1 MQTFNNLLINNY
13 SLIKAFHIIS
23 MVAWMSAILYL
34 PRLFVYHTTV
44 KRNSEASKMLK
55 IMEYRLQKFIMNPAM
70 LLTII
75 FGVFLLK
82 TNGIINWTEKWIY
95 FKFLGVFLLLVIHN
109 LLGRYRKDFFLDKNK
124 HSRKFYKI
132 LNEVPT
138 ILLIVI
144 FKISLSMKNL
154 IFYILFI

>member
-34 PRLFVYHTTV
+34 PRLFVYHTAV

-70 LLTII
+70 ILTLFFGALLS
-75 FGVFLLK
+75 K
-82 TNGIINWTEKWIY
+82 TEGIIDWKSMWIY
-95 FKFLGVFLLLVIHN
+95 IKLLSVLCLVGIHYK
-109 LLGRYRKDFFLDKNK
+109 LFIYRKDFLYDKNTK
-124 HSRKFYKI
+124 TKKFYRI
-132 LNEVPT
+132 INEIPT
-138 ILLIVI
+138 LLLIIIIIMVYVKP
-144 FKISLSMKNL
+144 F
-154 IFYILFI
+154 

>member
-1 MQTFNNLLINNY
+1 METLNNFLTNNY
-13 SLIKAFHIIS
+13 LWIKAFHVIS
-23 MVAWMSAILYL
+23 VITWMAALLYL
-34 PRLFVYHTTV
+34 PRLFVYHTTA
-44 KRNSEASKMLK
+44 KKHSDSSEMLK

-82 TNGIINWTEKWIY
+82 TNGIINWTEQWIY
-95 FKFLGVFLLLVIHN
+95 FKLLGVFLLLVVHN

-124 HSRKFYKI
+124 HSGRFYKI

-144 FKISLSMKNL
+144 
-154 IFYILFI
+154 ILLVYLKPF

>member
-34 PRLFVYHTTV
+34 PRLFVYHTAV

-95 FKFLGVFLLLVIHN
+95 FKLLGVFLLLVVHN

-124 HSRKFYKI
+124 HSGRFYKI

-144 FKISLSMKNL
+144 
-154 IFYILFI
+154 ILLVYLKPF

>member
-13 SLIKAFHIIS
+13 SLIKALHIIS
-23 MVAWMSAILYL
+23 IVAWISAILYL

-70 LLTII
+70 LFTII

-95 FKFLGVFLLLVIHN
+95 FKLLGVFLLLVVHN
-109 LLGRYRKDFFLDKNK
+109 LLGRYRKDFFLNKNK
-124 HSRKFYKI
+124 HSGRFYKI

-144 FKISLSMKNL
+144 
-154 IFYILFI
+154 ILLVYLKPF

>member
-1 MQTFNNLLINNY
+1 MQNFNDFLINNY
-13 SLIKAFHIIS
+13 PLIEAFHVIS
-23 MVAWMSAILYL
+23 MVAWMAAILYL

-44 KRNSEASKMLK
+44 KKKSEASEMLK

-95 FKFLGVFLLLVIHN
+95 FKLLGVFLLLVVHN

-124 HSRKFYKI
+124 HSGKFYKI

-144 FKISLSMKNL
+144 
-154 IFYILFI
+154 ILLVYLKPL

>member
-95 FKFLGVFLLLVIHN
+95 FKLLGVFLLLVIHN

-124 HSRKFYKI
+124 HSRRFYKI

-144 FKISLSMKNL
+144 
-154 IFYILFI
+154 ILLVYLKPL

>member
-13 SLIKAFHIIS
+13 SLIKAFHVIS
-23 MVAWMSAILYL
+23 IVAWMSAILYL

-70 LLTII
+70 LFTII

-95 FKFLGVFLLLVIHN
+95 FKLLGVFLLLVVHN

-124 HSRKFYKI
+124 HSGRFYKT

-144 FKISLSMKNL
+144 
-154 IFYILFI
+154 ILLVYLKPF

>member
-13 SLIKAFHIIS
+13 SLIKALHIIS
-23 MVAWMSAILYL
+23 IVAWMSAILYL

-55 IMEYRLQKFIMNPAM
+55 IMEYKLQKFIMNPAM
-70 LLTII
+70 LFTII
-75 FGVFLLK
+75 FGFFLLK

-95 FKFLGVFLLLVIHN
+95 FKLLGVFLLLVVHN

-124 HSRKFYKI
+124 HSGKFYKI

-144 FKISLSMKNL
+144 
-154 IFYILFI
+154 ILLVYLKPF

>member
-13 SLIKAFHIIS
+13 SLIKAFHVIS

-44 KRNSEASKMLK
+44 KKNSEASKVLK

-95 FKFLGVFLLLVIHN
+95 FKLLGVFLLLVVHN

-124 HSRKFYKI
+124 HSGRFYKI
-132 LNEVPT
+132 LNEVPMVLLIII
-138 ILLIVI
+138 ILLVYLKP
-144 FKISLSMKNL
+144 F
-154 IFYILFI
+154 

>member
-13 SLIKAFHIIS
+13 SLIKAFHVIS
-23 MVAWMSAILYL
+23 IVAWISAILYL

-55 IMEYRLQKFIMNPAM
+55 IMEYRLQKFIMDPAM

-95 FKFLGVFLLLVIHN
+95 FKLFGVFLLLVVHN

-124 HSRKFYKI
+124 HSGRFYKI

-144 FKISLSMKNL
+144 
-154 IFYILFI
+154 ILLVYLKPF

>member
-13 SLIKAFHIIS
+13 SLIKAFHVIS

-95 FKFLGVFLLLVIHN
+95 FKLLGVFLLLVVHN

-124 HSRKFYKI
+124 HSGKFYKI

-144 FKISLSMKNL
+144 
-154 IFYILFI
+154 ILLVYLKPF

>member
-95 FKFLGVFLLLVIHN
+95 FKLLGVFLLLVVHY
-109 LLGRYRKDFFLDKNK
+109 LLTRYRKDFFLDKNK

-144 FKISLSMKNL
+144 
-154 IFYILFI
+154 ILLVYLKPF

>member
-13 SLIKAFHIIS
+13 SLIKAFHVIS
-23 MVAWMSAILYL
+23 IVAWISAILYL

-70 LLTII
+70 LFTII

-95 FKFLGVFLLLVIHN
+95 FKLLGVFLLLVVHN

-124 HSRKFYKI
+124 HSGKFYKI

-144 FKISLSMKNL
+144 
-154 IFYILFI
+154 ILLVYLKPF

>member
-13 SLIKAFHIIS
+13 SLIKAFHVIS
-23 MVAWMSAILYL
+23 IVAWISAILYL

-70 LLTII
+70 LFTII

-95 FKFLGVFLLLVIHN
+95 FKLFGVFLLLVVHN

-124 HSRKFYKI
+124 HSRRFYKI

-144 FKISLSMKNL
+144 
-154 IFYILFI
+154 ILLVYLKPL

>member
-13 SLIKAFHIIS
+13 SLIKAFHVISII
-23 MVAWMSAILYL
+23 AWMSAILYL

-95 FKFLGVFLLLVIHN
+95 FKLLGVFLLLVVHN

-124 HSRKFYKI
+124 HSRRFYKI

-144 FKISLSMKNL
+144 
-154 IFYILFI
+154 ILLVYLKPF

>member
-70 LLTII
+70 LFTII

-95 FKFLGVFLLLVIHN
+95 FKLLGVFLLLVVHN

-124 HSRKFYKI
+124 HSGRFYKI

-144 FKISLSMKNL
+144 
-154 IFYILFI
+154 ILLVYLKPS

>member
-95 FKFLGVFLLLVIHN
+95 FKLLGVFLLLVVHN

-124 HSRKFYKI
+124 HSGRFYKI

-144 FKISLSMKNL
+144 
-154 IFYILFI
+154 ILLVYLKPL

>member
-13 SLIKAFHIIS
+13 SLIKAFHVIS
-23 MVAWMSAILYL
+23 IVAWISAILYL

-55 IMEYRLQKFIMNPAM
+55 IMEYRLQKFIMDPAM
-70 LLTII
+70 LFTII

-95 FKFLGVFLLLVIHN
+95 FKLLGVFLLLVVHN

-124 HSRKFYKI
+124 HSGKFYKI

-144 FKISLSMKNL
+144 
-154 IFYILFI
+154 ILLVYLKPF

>member
-70 LLTII
+70 LFTII

-82 TNGIINWTEKWIY
+82 TNGIINWAEKWIY
-95 FKFLGVFLLLVIHN
+95 FKLLGVFLLLVVHN

-124 HSRKFYKI
+124 HSRRFYKT

-144 FKISLSMKNL
+144 
-154 IFYILFI
+154 ILLVYLKPF

>member
-70 LLTII
+70 LFTII

-95 FKFLGVFLLLVIHN
+95 FKLLGVFLLLVVHS

-124 HSRKFYKI
+124 HSGRFYKI

-144 FKISLSMKNL
+144 
-154 IFYILFI
+154 ILLVYLKPL

>member
-13 SLIKAFHIIS
+13 SLIKAFHVIS
-23 MVAWMSAILYL
+23 IVAWISAILYL

-70 LLTII
+70 LFTII
-75 FGVFLLK
+75 FGVFLL
-82 TNGIINWTEKWIY
+82 
-95 FKFLGVFLLLVIHN
+95 LVVHN

-124 HSRKFYKI
+124 HSGRFYKI

-138 ILLIVI
+138 ILLMVI
-144 FKISLSMKNL
+144 
-154 IFYILFI
+154 ILLVYLKPL

>member
-70 LLTII
+70 LFTII

-95 FKFLGVFLLLVIHN
+95 FKLFGVFLLLVVHN

-124 HSRKFYKI
+124 HSGKFYKI

-144 FKISLSMKNL
+144 
-154 IFYILFI
+154 ILLVYLKPF

>member
-13 SLIKAFHIIS
+13 SLIKAFHVIS
-23 MVAWMSAILYL
+23 IVAWISAILYL

-70 LLTII
+70 LFTII

-95 FKFLGVFLLLVIHN
+95 FKLLGVFLLLVVHN
-109 LLGRYRKDFFLDKNK
+109 LLGRYRKDFFLNKNK
-124 HSRKFYKI
+124 HSGRFYKI

-144 FKISLSMKNL
+144 
-154 IFYILFI
+154 ILLVYLKPF

>member
-13 SLIKAFHIIS
+13 SLIKAFHVIS

-82 TNGIINWTEKWIY
+82 TNGIINWAEKWIY
-95 FKFLGVFLLLVIHN
+95 FKLLGVFLLLVVHN

-124 HSRKFYKI
+124 HSGRFYKI

-144 FKISLSMKNL
+144 
-154 IFYILFI
+154 ILLVYLKPL

>member
-13 SLIKAFHIIS
+13 SLIKAFHVIS

-95 FKFLGVFLLLVIHN
+95 FKLLGVFLLLVVHN
-109 LLGRYRKDFFLDKNK
+109 LLGRYRKNFFLDKNK
-124 HSRKFYKI
+124 HSRRFYKI

-144 FKISLSMKNL
+144 
-154 IFYILFI
+154 ILLVYLKPL

>member
-13 SLIKAFHIIS
+13 SLIKAFHVIS
-23 MVAWMSAILYL
+23 IVAWISAILYL

-70 LLTII
+70 LFTII

-95 FKFLGVFLLLVIHN
+95 FKLLGVFLLLVIHN

-124 HSRKFYKI
+124 HSRRFYKI

-144 FKISLSMKNL
+144 
-154 IFYILFI
+154 ILLVYLKPL

>member
-13 SLIKAFHIIS
+13 SLIKAFHVIS
-23 MVAWMSAILYL
+23 IVAWMSAILYL

-95 FKFLGVFLLLVIHN
+95 FKLLGVFLLLVIHN

-144 FKISLSMKNL
+144 
-154 IFYILFI
+154 ILLVYLKPF

>member
-13 SLIKAFHIIS
+13 SLIKAFHVIS
-23 MVAWMSAILYL
+23 IVAWISAILYL

-95 FKFLGVFLLLVIHN
+95 FKLLGVFLLLVIHN

-144 FKISLSMKNL
+144 
-154 IFYILFI
+154 ILLVYLKPF

>member
-55 IMEYRLQKFIMNPAM
+55 IMEYRLQKFIMDPAM

-95 FKFLGVFLLLVIHN
+95 FKLLGVFLLLVVHN

-124 HSRKFYKI
+124 HSRRFYKI

-144 FKISLSMKNL
+144 
-154 IFYILFI
+154 ILLVYLKPL

>member
-13 SLIKAFHIIS
+13 SLIKAFHVIS
-23 MVAWMSAILYL
+23 IVAWISAILYL

-95 FKFLGVFLLLVIHN
+95 FKLLGVFLLLVVHN

-124 HSRKFYKI
+124 HSGRFYKI

-144 FKISLSMKNL
+144 
-154 IFYILFI
+154 ILLVYLKPL

>member
-95 FKFLGVFLLLVIHN
+95 FKLLGVFLLLVVHN

-124 HSRKFYKI
+124 HSRRFYKI

-144 FKISLSMKNL
+144 
-154 IFYILFI
+154 ILLVYLKPL

>member
-13 SLIKAFHIIS
+13 SLIKAFHVIS
-23 MVAWMSAILYL
+23 MVAWVSAILYL

-95 FKFLGVFLLLVIHN
+95 FKLLGVFLLLVVHN

-124 HSRKFYKI
+124 HSGRFYKI

-144 FKISLSMKNL
+144 
-154 IFYILFI
+154 ILLVYLKPF

>member
-13 SLIKAFHIIS
+13 SLIKALHIIS
-23 MVAWMSAILYL
+23 IVAWISAILYL

-70 LLTII
+70 LFTII

-95 FKFLGVFLLLVIHN
+95 FKLLGVFLLLVVHN

-124 HSRKFYKI
+124 HSGRFYKI

-144 FKISLSMKNL
+144 
-154 IFYILFI
+154 ILLVYLKPF